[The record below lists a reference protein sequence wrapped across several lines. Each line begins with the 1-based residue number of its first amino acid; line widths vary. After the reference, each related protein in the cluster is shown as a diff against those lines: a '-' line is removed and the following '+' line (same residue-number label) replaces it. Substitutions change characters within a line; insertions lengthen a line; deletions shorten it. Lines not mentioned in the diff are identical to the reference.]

1 MPDVTYA
8 YATGFAVRS
17 LASGV
22 HSGTGTAR
30 AALMSHATPD
40 FEADFPAQPLLDALD
55 SAISL
60 LALSDVSPDRRP
72 GLVNHLRS
80 LGQWLSE
87 HGGSAWR
94 APGQAL
100 QA

>member
-1 MPDVTYA
+1 
-8 YATGFAVRS
+8 
-17 LASGV
+17 
-22 HSGTGTAR
+22 
-30 AALMSHATPD
+30 MSHATPD

-60 LALSDVSPDRRP
+60 LALSEVSPDRRP
-72 GLVNHLRS
+72 GLVSHLRS

-87 HGGSAWR
+87 HGGPAWR